1 MEGQSLKKAHKNY
14 IKDDSKRRKLET
26 ISNQVENIPSFENFC
41 LRFPLASK
49 TIFDNIDAESL
60 IKSKAASRVLNSTI
74 NDERSYWIRIFRKYK
89 MNFKEYSESWR
100 TFAFKSPLEVVKKL
114 ANATICEFSKY
125 EFLSIDCQYSPL
137 HIAACQ
143 GDLLVYRNIMEK
155 FDEKNPRRT
164 IDDKTPLHMAAKN
177 GNSDVCQLILENV
190 QDKSPCDIYGMT
202 PTPLCCKD

>member
-100 TFAFKSPLEVVKKL
+100 IFAFKSPFFKL
-114 ANATICEFSKY
+114 DITKSYPICCDSWSK
-125 EFLSIDCQYSPL
+125 D
-137 HIAACQ
+137 
-143 GDLLVYRNIMEK
+143 
-155 FDEKNPRRT
+155 T
-164 IDDKTPLHMAAKN
+164 
-177 GNSDVCQLILENV
+177 
-190 QDKSPCDIYGMT
+190 
-202 PTPLCCKD
+202 